1 MKVPVGPGRKLN
13 VHKMLCTFNLR
24 PVSTGVFDYF
34 GLSIAKTGAFV
45 DIFTYCNLRK
55 STVFFNPSMSYH
67 MFLVVIF
74 VDNSGVAGGK

>member
-24 PVSTGVFDYF
+24 PVSNGVFVYF

-45 DIFTYCNLRK
+45 NLRK
-55 STVFFNPSMSYH
+55 STVFFNPSMSYQ
-67 MFLVVIF
+67 MFLIVIV